1 MGTTMRSFR
10 PAMPSAAVAASA
22 MTSGGNT
29 ATASALSAN
38 ALRLLLWCGDSVK
51 AGARGVARFG
61 STCMSLQP
69 VSQTHCNGNSMR
81 TNQSGI
87 SQDNAAKS
95 YQRYLQTPIFL
106 EDRLG
111 LDEGQILPIIANSQ
125 KYFILNLDN
134 PHSLNATTPHPPV
147 HHGQPLAHT
156 DGREAGG
163 GQGVAAGAPRCCGF
177 HGAY

>member
-69 VSQTHCNGNSMR
+69 VSQTHCNGNSM
-81 TNQSGI
+81 QSGI
-87 SQDNAAKS
+87 SQDNAGKMLS
-95 YQRYLQTPIFL
+95 EILQTPIFL

-111 LDEGQILPIIANSQ
+111 LDDRFLCLRKKDQCGRTIL
-125 KYFILNLDN
+125 
-134 PHSLNATTPHPPV
+134 
-147 HHGQPLAHT
+147 G
-156 DGREAGG
+156 
-163 GQGVAAGAPRCCGF
+163 
-177 HGAY
+177 

>member
-111 LDEGQILPIIANSQ
+111 LEDRFLCLRKKDQCGRTIL
-125 KYFILNLDN
+125 
-134 PHSLNATTPHPPV
+134 
-147 HHGQPLAHT
+147 G
-156 DGREAGG
+156 
-163 GQGVAAGAPRCCGF
+163 
-177 HGAY
+177 